1 MEFQTGKV
9 APKKVRA
16 NYFYSIISIS
26 LVLFMLGLLGM
37 IILHAR
43 QLSDYF
49 RENIQV
55 SVILRDK
62 AREADILLLL
72 NQLNA
77 EPFIKSSKYVT
88 KEEAAEIFMKEYDED
103 FREFLGF
110 NPLYASIDIFLKAAY
125 ANEDSIRVIETAVLK
140 NPVVKEIYYHKG
152 LIAAINRNA
161 RKIGIALLAASIL
174 LLFVAITA
182 IDSTIR
188 LAMYS
193 NRFLIKSMQ
202 LVGATQW
209 FITRPFITK
218 GIING
223 FISGILAIFTLAG
236 SLYYL
241 EKNIPGLSELRNVEK
256 LAFLLASIL
265 LLGILISLYSTQRSV
280 RKYLRMKLE
289 NLY

>member
-1 MEFQTGKV
+1 MELQTGRIS
-9 APKKVRA
+9 PKKVRP
-16 NYFYSIISIS
+16 NYIYSIISIS

-55 SVILRDK
+55 SIILKDK
-62 AREADILLLL
+62 AREADILMLL
-72 NQLNA
+72 NQLKA
-77 EPFIKSSKYVT
+77 EPYIKSSKYIT
-88 KEEAAEIFMKEYDED
+88 KEEAAELFMKEYDED
-103 FREFLGF
+103 SREFLGY
-110 NPLYASIDIFLKAAY
+110 NPLYASIDVYLRAGY
-125 ANEDSIRVIETAVLK
+125 ANEDSIRIIESVVIQ
-140 NPVVKEIYYHKG
+140 NPVVKELYYHKG
-152 LIAAINRNA
+152 LIAAINKNA
-161 RKIGIALLAASIL
+161 KKIGIVLLGTSIL

-202 LVGATQW
+202 LVGATRW
-209 FITRPFITK
+209 FITKPFIRQ

-241 EKNIPGLSELRNVEK
+241 EKNIPGLSEFRDFEK
-256 LAFLLASIL
+256 
-265 LLGILISLYSTQRSV
+265 LGILMAAILCLGIFISLYSTQRSV